1 MSLSRQGGRMI
12 VGEIVEMQT
21 QVYICVNEQGTLE
34 HLQQV
39 NPVRLLLWHFRNFF
53 KPFKSVRETKDFLR
67 II

>member
-1 MSLSRQGGRMI
+1 MI
-12 VGEIVEMQT
+12 VGEIVEMKT

-34 HLQQV
+34 HLQKVSQI
-39 NPVRLLLWHFRNFF
+39 RILLWHFRNFF